1 MNTIANAT
9 STVTKGNGT
18 AIHAATVAYN
28 HSLATLC
35 DTWGSTGGRSIRVH
49 PSAAVEI
56 TCKSC
61 LKAMK
66 NL

>member
-9 STVTKGNGT
+9 STATKGNGT
-18 AIHAATVAYN
+18 AIHAATVTYN

-35 DTWGSTGGRSIRVH
+35 DGWGSNGARGIRVR
-49 PSAAVEI
+49 PSAFVEV